1 MIFKDKSVIITGG
14 SEGVGA
20 AAARLFAEAG
30 ANLMLVA
37 RNRKNLEAIAAELR
51 DKSRVEIFPMDV
63 SDADSCED
71 LIKKTQ
77 FEFGRIDVLVNNAGF
92 QARGYVESVTAEDL
106 GRTIDVNLRA
116 PIMLTRLALP
126 HIREAGGGAIIN
138 VASLA
143 GRTPV
148 PGSAAYSASKF
159 GLRAFTFS
167 LAEEIRDSGIKLAV
181 VSPGPISTQF
191 ILADI
196 DKTSDLTFSQPI
208 SSAEEVAQV
217 ILDLC
222 GNNQREQAMPA
233 ISGVLT
239 TLSYLMPWLGRA
251 LRPALERRGSRVKKE
266 LKARA
271 KAKSSETSTLNRM
284 AARKGRRGRPGDHR
298 GAMILLLQQAS
309 RRAGPCRLHKHRADS
324 WWSCAHF
331 GRGSPCCACRNN
343 SDVTGAYCSSAKAS
357 LVRFSQPSASTRTL
371 SSTRMPP

>member
-1 MIFKDKSVIITGG
+1 MIFKDKTVIITGG

-37 RNRKNLEAIAAELR
+37 RNRKNLEAIATELR

-63 SDADSCED
+63 SDADSCVD
-71 LIKKTQ
+71 LFKKTQ

-92 QARGYVESVTAEDL
+92 HARGYVETLSAEDL
-106 GRTIDVNLRA
+106 GRTIDVNLKA

-196 DKTSDLTFSQPI
+196 DTTSDLTFSQPM
-208 SSAEEVAQV
+208 SSAEEVAQA

-222 GNNQREQAMPA
+222 GNKQRELAMPA

-239 TLSYLMPWLGRA
+239 TVSYLMPWLGRA
-251 LRPALERRGSRVKKE
+251 LRPALERKGSRVKKE
-266 LKARA
+266 LKAKARA
-271 KAKSSETSTLNRM
+271 AASE
-284 AARKGRRGRPGDHR
+284 
-298 GAMILLLQQAS
+298 
-309 RRAGPCRLHKHRADS
+309 ADS
-324 WWSCAHF
+324 
-331 GRGSPCCACRNN
+331 
-343 SDVTGAYCSSAKAS
+343 
-357 LVRFSQPSASTRTL
+357 
-371 SSTRMPP
+371 